1 MIISLSIKNYTLIEN
16 LNIDFSGDLSVIT
29 GETGAGK
36 SILLGA
42 LGLVLGKRADL
53 NSLKN
58 KDEKCVIEAV
68 FSIEKYNLK
77 SFFEQNDLDFENQTI
92 LRREILPSGKS
103 RAFINDSPATLQQ
116 VDELGNQLMD
126 IHSQNQTRELSE
138 EKYQLE
144 IFDIL
149 GENQCM
155 LSEYSQKLSE
165 YKKNKKIVEQTENK
179 LRESLKERDFNL
191 FVFNELDQ
199 ANLKENE
206 QQKLEIEYEKLDN
219 IETIKDVLSQTI
231 NLSENEIGGVLQN
244 LNEIKSSFSKIATL
258 SSSYN
263 DILERITS
271 LQIEYFDIL
280 EEVSRLSESIFDD
293 PQTTQKIANRL
304 QLLYD
309 LQNKHKANSVEELIE
324 IKNNLEQKVIS
335 IDELEATIEKTK
347 KQLIQNQ
354 TELDKTAVRIHQN
367 RQKAIE
373 VFNAK
378 INILLAELGMNNA
391 KFDIKLLPYDDYFS
405 NGKDKIEFLFSANK
419 GGSFGLLK
427 KNASGGEL
435 SRIMLAVKTILAEYK
450 AMPTIIFDE
459 IDTGVSGEIALKMA
473 QIMREMSLKRQVI
486 SITHLPQIAAKGNH
500 HYKVYKSVT
509 QTGTISDLKLLSEE
523 ERIKEIAEM
532 ISGKNLTQSALSH
545 AKTLLLQKT

>member
-1 MIISLSIKNYTLIEN
+1 MLTSLSIKNYTLIEN
-16 LNIDFSGDLSVIT
+16 LNIDFSGDFSVIT

-36 SILLGA
+36 SMLLGA

-58 KDEKCVIEAV
+58 KEEKCIIEAV
-68 FSIEKYNLK
+68 FSIEKYGLR
-77 SFFEQNDLDFENQTI
+77 SFFEQNNLDFENQTI
-92 LRREILPSGKS
+92 LRREILSSGKS
-103 RAFINDSPATLQQ
+103 RAFINDSPVTLQQ
-116 VDELGNQLMD
+116 LDDLGNQLMD

-149 GENQCM
+149 GKNRDI
-155 LSEYSQKLSE
+155 LAEYSKKLAE
-165 YKKNKKIVEQTENK
+165 YKNNRKILEQTQNK
-179 LRESLKERDFNL
+179 LKKSLKERDFDL

-199 ANLKENE
+199 VNLIENE
-206 QQKLEIEYEKLDN
+206 QQELEIEYEKLNN

-271 LQIEYFDIL
+271 LQIEYSDIL

-293 PQTTQKIANRL
+293 PETTQKIANRL

-309 LQNKHKANSVEELIE
+309 LQSKHKVNSVEELIE
-324 IKNNLEQKVIS
+324 IKNNLEQKVVS
-335 IDELEATIEKTK
+335 VDELEVTIEKTK

-354 TELDKTAVRIHQN
+354 TELDKTALTIHQN
-367 RQKAIE
+367 RQKAIR
-373 VFNAK
+373 VFNTK
-378 INILLAELGMNNA
+378 INVLLAELGMNNA
-391 KFDIKLLPYDDYFS
+391 KFDIKLLSYNDYFS
-405 NGKDKIEFLFSANK
+405 DGKDKIELLFSANK

-427 KNASGGEL
+427 KTASGGEL
-435 SRIMLAVKTILAEYK
+435 SRIMLAVKAILVEHK

-473 QIMREMSLKRQVI
+473 QIMQQISSKRQVI
-486 SITHLPQIAAKGNH
+486 AITHLPQIAAKGNH

-509 QTGTISDLKLLSEE
+509 QTDTISDLRLLSKE

-532 ISGKNLTQSALSH
+532 LSGKNTTQSALSH
-545 AKTLLLQKT
+545 AKTLLA